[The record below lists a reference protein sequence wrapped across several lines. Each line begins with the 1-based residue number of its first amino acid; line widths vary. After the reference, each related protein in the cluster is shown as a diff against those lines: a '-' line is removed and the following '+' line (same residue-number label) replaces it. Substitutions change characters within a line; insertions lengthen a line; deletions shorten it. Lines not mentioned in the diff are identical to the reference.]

1 MISLLQFLDLQTSE
15 MNRLTLLN
23 ESILHRVSP
32 NGETGYML
40 SRLFP
45 SSTDVL
51 RATIHLN
58 FVYQNLDID

>member
-1 MISLLQFLDLQTSE
+1 MINLLQFLDLQTSE

-32 NGETGYML
+32 NGETGHML

-45 SSTDVL
+45 SSRDVIL
-51 RATIHLN
+51 ATIHLH

>member
-23 ESILHRVSP
+23 ELIRHRL

-45 SSTDVL
+45 SSVDVIL
-51 RATIHLN
+51 ATIHLN